1 VAAGDVVAAG
11 ATGAVVAKRLPRV
24 RVRSVDIEEIRQND
38 YDLQPHRYVH
48 GETDSRNSL
57 ADTPSARLESL
68 QRELDE
74 LTERAKRTR
83 RNVDARLKAL
93 HDSAHR
99 QWREVFLGD
108 ICDIR
113 AGPGTVDRERG
124 VPVQGWTSLVLPRNI
139 KRGYLSHAELDT
151 ARPET
156 SAKLANYRLCPGDI
170 VCARSGN
177 PGTRPMLGHPTARAP
192 VD

>member
-1 VAAGDVVAAG
+1 M
-11 ATGAVVAKRLPRV
+11 
-24 RVRSVDIEEIRQND
+24 
-38 YDLQPHRYVH
+38 H

-57 ADTPSARLESL
+57 ADTPSARLQSL

-93 HDSAHR
+93 HDFAHR

-124 VPVQGWTSLVLPRNI
+124 VAVQGWTPLVLPRNI

-151 ARPET
+151 VRPEI
-156 SAKLANYRLCPGDI
+156 SAKLAN
-170 VCARSGN
+170 
-177 PGTRPMLGHPTARAP
+177 
-192 VD
+192 